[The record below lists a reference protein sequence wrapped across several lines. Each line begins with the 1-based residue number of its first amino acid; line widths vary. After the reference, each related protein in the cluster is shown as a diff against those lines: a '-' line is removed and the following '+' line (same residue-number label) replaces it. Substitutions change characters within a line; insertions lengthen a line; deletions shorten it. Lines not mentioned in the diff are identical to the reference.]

1 MVQMV
6 DTKVINE
13 HILTQLCRVMEHR
26 GLPRPV
32 ELPAADVRLDALM
45 PDAKAVKM
53 LLRRLEQA
61 IGYPLPADCSP
72 ITVEDLRNALQQ
84 TLEYKRQMAS
94 RIITVP
100 NILSL
105 VRLMIIP
112 VYSVMYLRAD
122 SPGDYYAAGI
132 LLALSCITDLLDGFI
147 ARRFRQISTL
157 GKLLDPV
164 ADKLTQC
171 TMLLCLASTYP
182 ILWGLWF
189 LFFAKEL
196 FQLIATCWH
205 LKRGKM
211 LDGALMAGKVC
222 TNVLFISAILMV
234 LFPNMS
240 EILRNGLI
248 GLCTLFL
255 LIAFV
260 AYFRAYVGKS
270 KKVQQV

>member
-1 MVQMV
+1 MQATDVKII
-6 DTKVINE
+6 DD
-13 HILTQLCRVMEHR
+13 HILTQLDWVLEHVQQPR
-26 GLPRPV
+26 LP
-32 ELPAADVRLDALM
+32 ELPDPGVRLDALL
-45 PDAKAVKM
+45 PDAKTVKT

-61 IGYPLPADCSP
+61 IGYPLPQGCNPVTLADLQ
-72 ITVEDLRNALQQ
+72 EALRQ
-84 TLEYKRQMAS
+84 TLEYKRQMAAK
-94 RIITVP
+94 IITVP

-105 VRLMIIP
+105 VRLVIIP
-112 VYSVMYLRAD
+112 VYAVMYLQAD
-122 SPGDYYAAGI
+122 SPSDYYAAGI
-132 LLALSCITDLLDGFI
+132 LLALSCLTDLFDGFI

-182 ILWGLWF
+182 ILWGLWA
-189 LFFAKEL
+189 LFFVKEL

-234 LFPNMS
+234 LFPGMS
-240 EILRNGLI
+240 SALRNGLI

-255 LIAFV
+255 LISFFS
-260 AYFRAYVGKS
+260 YFRAYVGKS
-270 KKVQQV
+270 KKVQQF

>member
-1 MVQMV
+1 MQPADVTIIDSQ
-6 DTKVINE
+6 
-13 HILTQLCRVMEHR
+13 ILTQLNRLFAHSGKP
-26 GLPRPV
+26 GLSV
-32 ELPAADVRLDALM
+32 LPDATQRLDTVL
-45 PDAKAVKM
+45 PSSGDIKT
-53 LLRRLEQA
+53 LLRRLEHG

-72 ITVEDLRNALQQ
+72 VTVGDLQEAVRQ

-94 RIITVP
+94 KIITVP

-105 VRLMIIP
+105 VRLVIIP
-112 VYSVMYLRAD
+112 VYAVMYLQAE
-122 SPGDYYAAGI
+122 SAADYYAAGA
-132 LLALSCITDLLDGFI
+132 LLALSCLTDLFDGFI

-171 TMLLCLASTYP
+171 TILLCLATTYP
-182 ILWGLWF
+182 MLWSLWA

-205 LKRGKM
+205 LKHGQM

-222 TNVLFISAILMV
+222 TNVLFISTILMV
-234 LFPNMS
+234 LFPDMS
-240 EILRNGLI
+240 SALRHVLML
-248 GLCTLFL
+248 LCALFL

-260 AYFRAYVGKS
+260 AYFRAFVGKS
-270 KKVQQV
+270 KKVRRF

>member
-1 MVQMV
+1 MQMTDV
-6 DTKVINE
+6 TTIDT
-13 HILTQLCRVMEHR
+13 HIHTQLNWVFDRI
-26 GLPRPV
+26 GRPQLTAMP
-32 ELPAADVRLDALM
+32 EAEQRLDALL
-45 PDAKAVKM
+45 PDVKSVKT

-61 IGYPLPADCSP
+61 IGYPLPQNCSP
-72 ITVEDLRNALQQ
+72 ATVGDLHEALQQ

-94 RIITVP
+94 KIITVP

-105 VRLMIIP
+105 VRLVIIP
-112 VYSVMYLRAD
+112 VYAVMYLQAD
-122 SPGDYYAAGI
+122 SAADYYAAGI
-132 LLALSCITDLLDGFI
+132 LLALSCLTDLFDGFI

-182 ILWGLWF
+182 VLWGLWA
-189 LFFAKEL
+189 LFFVKEL
-196 FQLIATCWH
+196 FQFIATCWH
-205 LKRGKM
+205 LKHGQM

-234 LFPNMS
+234 LFPGMPAG
-240 EILRNGLI
+240 LRNGLI
-248 GLCTLFL
+248 ALCALFL
-255 LIAFV
+255 IIAFV

-270 KKVQQV
+270 KKVHRF

>member
-1 MVQMV
+1 MQMTDV
-6 DTKVINE
+6 TTIDT
-13 HILTQLCRVMEHR
+13 HILTQLNWVLEHAQ
-26 GLPRPV
+26 LPRV
-32 ELPAADVRLDALM
+32 ADLPAPEVRLDALL
-45 PDAKAVKM
+45 PDAKTMKT

-61 IGYPLPADCSP
+61 IGYPLPANCNP
-72 ITVEDLRNALQQ
+72 VAVADLRDALQQ

-94 RIITVP
+94 KIITVP

-105 VRLMIIP
+105 IRLVIIP
-112 VYSVMYLRAD
+112 VYAVMYLRAD
-122 SPGDYYAAGI
+122 SASDYYAAGI
-132 LLALSCITDLLDGFI
+132 LLALSCLTDLFDGFI

-182 ILWGLWF
+182 VLWGLWG
-189 LFFAKEL
+189 LFFVKEL

-205 LKRGKM
+205 LKHGQM
-211 LDGALMAGKVC
+211 LNGALMAGKIC

-234 LFPNMS
+234 LFPKMS
-240 EILRNGLI
+240 VAFRNGLI
-248 GLCTLFL
+248 GLCAVFL
-255 LIAFV
+255 LISFF

-270 KKVQQV
+270 KKVQKF